1 MKGANETLDKLEDA
15 RRSGE
20 FEHIGQLEKSLAFNV
35 SGHVLH
41 SLLWKNLTPGG
52 GGEPAGELAAALK
65 QHFGSFDAFKEQ
77 LTAAAASVQ
86 GSGWG
91 ALSWEPLGRRLLVE
105 QVYDHQGN
113 TGNAT
118 VPIMVVDMWE
128 HAYYLQ
134 YRNQKAAWLEA
145 FWQLVNWTDVAER
158 LDEGSQDRHRSLEG
172 GSHVQRADEIRLR
185 GRLDP
190 ESRRRASRRSSRRG
204 GGALARRAVETAA
217 PAAAPPQLGRRPD
230 RGRTGI

>member
-1 MKGANETLDKLEDA
+1 MYELPELPYGYDALEPHVSREQLELHHDAHHAAYVKGANETLDKLEDA
-15 RRSGE
+15 RRDGE
-20 FEHIGQLEKSLAFNV
+20 FAHIGQLEKSLAFNV
-35 SGHVLH
+35 AGHVLH
-41 SLLWKNLTPGG
+41 SLLWKNLAPGG
-52 GGEPAGELAAALK
+52 AGEPAGEIAAALK
-65 QHFGSFDAFKEQ
+65 QDFGGFAAFKEQ

-91 ALSWEPLGRRLLVE
+91 ALSWEPLGKRLLVE

-134 YRNQKAAWLEA
+134 YRNKKAAWLDA

-158 LDEGSQDRHRSLEG
+158 LKK
-172 GSHVQRADEIRLR
+172 IRKTDIGL
-185 GRLDP
+185 
-190 ESRRRASRRSSRRG
+190 
-204 GGALARRAVETAA
+204 
-217 PAAAPPQLGRRPD
+217 
-230 RGRTGI
+230 

>member
-1 MKGANETLDKLEDA
+1 MYDLPELPYAASALEPLLSRELVELHHDGHHAAYVKGANETLEKLEDA
-15 RRSGE
+15 RRHRQ
-20 FEHIGQLEKSLAFNV
+20 FDYIGQLEKNLAFNV

-52 GGEPAGELAAALK
+52 NAGEPTGELAAALK
-65 QHFGSFDAFKEQ
+65 QHFGSFGGFKDQ
-77 LTAAAASVQ
+77 LTAAAKNVQ

-91 ALSWEPLGRRLLVE
+91 ALSWEPLGQHLLVE
-105 QVYDHQGN
+105 QVFDHQGN

-134 YRNQKAAWLEA
+134 YRNRKAEWLDA

-158 LDEGSQDRHRSLEG
+158 LAK
-172 GSHVQRADEIRLR
+172 V
-185 GRLDP
+185 
-190 ESRRRASRRSSRRG
+190 SRTDIG
-204 GGALARRAVETAA
+204 L
-217 PAAAPPQLGRRPD
+217 
-230 RGRTGI
+230 